1 MQLKRGLNHL
11 PACLNPACECIVG
24 MCSCD
29 ASHVKAKS
37 LCPQVGV
44 FFLSDLL
51 PTSFISNTPTHS
63 PETSKHVSRFLLG
76 IHSVK
81 KTSIDLSGCMK
92 QGFFLKIKDLQPVI
106 LSLNTFK
113 QNRDKNSS

>member
-1 MQLKRGLNHL
+1 MKRGLNHL
-11 PACLNPACECIVG
+11 PACLNLCVCECTVG
-24 MCSCD
+24 MCACD

-37 LCPQVGV
+37 PCPQVGV

-63 PETSKHVSRFLLG
+63 PETSKLVSRFLLET
-76 IHSVK
+76 HSVK
-81 KTSIDLSGCMK
+81 EKSTDLRGCMR
-92 QGFFLKIKDLQPVI
+92 QGFDFKDKRSVI
-106 LSLNTFK
+106 LSLNTFT